1 MSQASQRATDLLRAK
16 ILEGRWGPGDR
27 LAEVELAEILEVSR
41 TPVRE
46 ALSRLAVEGLV
57 EMSPNKGA
65 RVATWSEARLNE
77 IFDLRLLLE
86 PVATGKAVGRLDDDE
101 IGELEEL
108 AVRMHEHGR
117 PGGDRDFS
125 EIARLNRKFHATMI
139 EKAESLQLEATLT
152 SVRHISLATRNYQHF
167 TEDSLSRSLS
177 HHFEIVA
184 AVRAGNSDWVEAVMR
199 CHLHNARTA
208 MLGAMNNPTIGADNT
223 RDGIGAIL
231 A

>member
-1 MSQASQRATDLLRAK
+1 VSQASQRATDLLRAK

-86 PVATGKAVGRLDDDE
+86 PVATGKAVGRLDDAE
-101 IGELEEL
+101 INELEEL
-108 AVRMHEHGR
+108 AVRMFEHGR

-125 EIARLNRKFHATMI
+125 EIARLNRKFHATLI

-208 MLGAMNNPTIGADNT
+208 MLGAMSNPTIGADNT